1 MVDFTV
7 DVSKLSGFTLDL
19 QDIGANFTENAG
31 RLLPGLAL
39 PAGTAGQLAQLS
51 VSIQKL
57 QTTLSGDHQ
66 KDTSAL
72 GTLGSGLGTA
82 ATAYKNSDEQHAVS
96 INQAAASLTDGQGVA
111 ATSQAGDVRRFT
123 GLQQPSLQNVEE
135 AQYTV
140 RQVVTGCV
148 GLLTSYDEPL
158 GRTIGI
164 KPVADYLAPVEAD
177 WEALQGV
184 GKRIGL
190 LGINDFA
197 HSQNLS
203 AGTGWIQADW
213 TGAAATAFGATA
225 TTLGQSNDHDPAD
238 LRRFGLRVRPG
249 HPGLQRERIRTPG
262 EGDCRPGCHSVR
274 IRRQR
279 VVRTRCLRLTRLLR
293 SGQSGANPL
302 ISKEIT
308 TAATA
313 AAPRTNVTVDAS
325 AKTRMRRHQ
334 DNPNPAAI
342 ATSAGIIHV
351 IQYHGEIG
359 SVSPRY
365 FLGVAVGSGTSKT
378 FCSSTTKG
386 K

>member
-1 MVDFTV
+1 M
-7 DVSKLSGFTLDL
+7 SKLSGFTLDL

-164 KPVADYLAPVEAD
+164 KPVPITWRRWKRTGRRCREWASGSACSASTTSPTRRTCPRAPGGYRPTGPVQPRPRSELPRPPSD
-177 WEALQGV
+177 SRTTTIQ
-184 GKRIGL
+184 RI
-190 LGINDFA
+190 
-197 HSQNLS
+197 
-203 AGTGWIQADW
+203 
-213 TGAAATAFGATA
+213 
-225 TTLGQSNDHDPAD
+225 
-238 LRRFGLRVRPG
+238 
-249 HPGLQRERIRTPG
+249 
-262 EGDCRPGCHSVR
+262 
-274 IRRQR
+274 
-279 VVRTRCLRLTRLLR
+279 
-293 SGQSGANPL
+293 SGAL
-302 ISKEIT
+302 GYESGR
-308 TAATA
+308 ATPVYNA
-313 AAPRTNVTVDAS
+313 SEFELPEKVIVDLGAIRYGYGDNVWFEHAV
-325 AKTRMRRHQ
+325 
-334 DNPNPAAI
+334 
-342 ATSAGIIHV
+342 
-351 IQYHGEIG
+351 
-359 SVSPRY
+359 SV
-365 FLGVAVGSGTSKT
+365 
-378 FCSSTTKG
+378 
-386 K
+386 

>member
-19 QDIGANFTENAG
+19 QDIGANFTENAA

-39 PAGTAGQLAQLS
+39 PAGTSGQLAQLS
-51 VSIQKL
+51 LPIQKL

-96 INQAAASLTDGQGVA
+96 INQAGATMTDGQGVA
-111 ATSQAGDVRRFT
+111 ATSPAGEIRRFT
-123 GLQQPSLQNVEE
+123 GLQEPSLQNVEE

-148 GLLTSYDEPL
+148 ELLTSYDEPL

-177 WEALQGV
+177 WEALRGV

-203 AGTGWIQADW
+203 VGTGWIQADW
-213 TGAAATAFGATA
+213 AGAAATAFGATA
-225 TTLGQSNDHDPAD
+225 TTLGQSFDTRSIDLDAVSKIVENGALLLERLVYNQAAD
-238 LRRFGLRVRPG
+238 LAGSLTKRMTFANFTLPLASWAQLIDQPMDESAKSQITSAVDA
-249 HPGLQRERIRTPG
+249 LKKSAAT
-262 EGDCRPGCHSVR
+262 
-274 IRRQR
+274 RQD
-279 VVRTRCLRLTRLLR
+279 
-293 SGQSGANPL
+293 A
-302 ISKEIT
+302 IT
-308 TAATA
+308 TTIQRISAALSYESGRTA
-313 AAPRTNVTVDAS
+313 PVYNASEFELPEKVIVDLGAIRYGYGDNVWFEHAV
-325 AKTRMRRHQ
+325 
-334 DNPNPAAI
+334 
-342 ATSAGIIHV
+342 
-351 IQYHGEIG
+351 
-359 SVSPRY
+359 SV
-365 FLGVAVGSGTSKT
+365 
-378 FCSSTTKG
+378 
-386 K
+386 

>member
-1 MVDFTV
+1 M
-7 DVSKLSGFTLDL
+7 SKLSGFTLDL

-57 QTTLSGDHQ
+57 QTTLSSDHQ

-72 GTLGSGLGTA
+72 GALGSGLGTA

-148 GLLTSYDEPL
+148 ELLTSYDEPL

-203 AGTGWIQADW
+203 SGTGWIQADW
-213 TGAAATAFGATA
+213 TG
-225 TTLGQSNDHDPAD
+225 QP
-238 LRRFGLRVRPG
+238 RPRSEL
-249 HPGLQRERIRTPG
+249 P
-262 EGDCRPGCHSVR
+262 RPPSDS
-274 IRRQR
+274 
-279 VVRTRCLRLTRLLR
+279 R
-293 SGQSGANPL
+293 S
-302 ISKEIT
+302 T
-308 TAATA
+308 
-313 AAPRTNVTVDAS
+313 
-325 AKTRMRRHQ
+325 
-334 DNPNPAAI
+334 PAASI
-342 ATSAGIIHV
+342 STR
-351 IQYHGEIG
+351 
-359 SVSPRY
+359 SPRSSRTARY
-365 FLGVAVGSGTSKT
+365 CSNG
-378 FCSSTTKG
+378 SSTTRPRT
-386 K
+386 